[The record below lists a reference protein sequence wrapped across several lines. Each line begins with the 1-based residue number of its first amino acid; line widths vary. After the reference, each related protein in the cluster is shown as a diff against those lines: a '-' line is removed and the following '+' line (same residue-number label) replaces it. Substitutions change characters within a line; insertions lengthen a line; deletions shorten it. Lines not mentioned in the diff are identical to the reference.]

1 MEIPP
6 KAPPVHETPPE
17 ADFEGSVGARIHELE
32 AAIRELKETI
42 WLARE
47 FLENE
52 IIIHGVECC
61 CPGCLAHNV
70 LNLVQ
75 L

>member
-32 AAIRELKETI
+32 AAIRE
-42 WLARE
+42 ARTV
-47 FLENE
+47 LTNE
-52 IIIHGVECC
+52 IIIHSVACR
-61 CPGCLAHNV
+61 CPGCLAFNV
-70 LNLVQ
+70 LNQVQ